1 MVPAPKSMDGLKHP
15 SINAD
20 GWFQEISPEWPGQA
34 FCLKVKRVLHVE
46 RSLYQDVLVF
56 ESETYGNVL
65 VLDGV
70 VQCTERDEFAYQEMI
85 AHLPLASHPCPRRVL
100 VVGGGDGGV
109 VREVLKH
116 DSVESVVLCDI
127 DEAVIRVSKQHLPHM
142 SSLLSDPRVTV
153 HVDDGLHFL
162 SSRLTSPTPDS
173 DAPYDVIITD
183 CSDPSGP
190 AAALFE
196 RPYFALLAASLA
208 PGGHVSIQAES
219 PWLHLPAV
227 RALLDTARAFF
238 PAVEYAYATVP
249 SYPSGQIG
257 FLVASTD
264 GARDLRRPRARR
276 LGAVEGARYYNA
288 EVHRAAFVLP
298 EFCRAFLEEGRD
310 VRPRVAG
317 ALATPPASDELEC
330 SPRRRLD
337 EDERAEEELGPI

>member
-1 MVPAPKSMDGLKHP
+1 MSSVPELMEDLEHP
-15 SINAD
+15 SIND
-20 GWFQEISPEWPGQA
+20 GWFREISPEWPGQA
-34 FCLKVKRVLHVE
+34 FCLKVKKVLHVE

-116 DSVESVVLCDI
+116 ESVESVVLCDI
-127 DEAVIRVSKQHLPHM
+127 DEAVVRVSKQYLPHM

-153 HVDDGLHFL
+153 HIGDGLHFL
-162 SSRLTSPTPDS
+162 SSNLTSPTP
-173 DAPYDVIITD
+173 APPYDVIITD

-190 AAALFE
+190 AAPLFE

-219 PWLHLPAV
+219 AWLHLPAV
-227 RALLDTARAFF
+227 RALLDTARPFF

-257 FLVASTD
+257 FLIAAKHGAGDGD
-264 GARDLRRPRARR
+264 GARDLRRPAPRMRGGVA
-276 LGAVEGARYYNA
+276 LEGARYYNA

-310 VRPRVAG
+310 VRPRVGG
-317 ALATPPASDELEC
+317 ALATPPASDEC
-330 SPRRRLD
+330 SPLLVLQP
-337 EDERAEEELGPI
+337 EEG